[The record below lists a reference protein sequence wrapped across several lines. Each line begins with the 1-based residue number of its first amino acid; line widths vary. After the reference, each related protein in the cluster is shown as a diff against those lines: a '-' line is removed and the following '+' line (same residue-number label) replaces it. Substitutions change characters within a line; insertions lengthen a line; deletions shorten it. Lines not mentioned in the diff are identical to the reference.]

1 MSIYMLISNL
11 DVSQKIQQLKNGM
24 QTNVI
29 GDFLIDFNTNIIIS
43 IYIDMTGTSKQ
54 QINNESLAIIKI
66 QIMNHQKRN
75 YQMNARTTKQTTTRT
90 KRANKLTQPSLD
102 KPQHFKQRGDHES
115 MKQEL
120 DNYQHRLNKCQNNV
134 DDSKVT

>member
-1 MSIYMLISNL
+1 
-11 DVSQKIQQLKNGM
+11 M

-66 QIMNHQKRN
+66 EIMNHQKRN
-75 YQMNARTTKQTTTRT
+75 YQKHTRNTKEEKATT
-90 KRANKLTQPSLD
+90 
-102 KPQHFKQRGDHES
+102 
-115 MKQEL
+115 
-120 DNYQHRLNKCQNNV
+120 
-134 DDSKVT
+134 

>member
-1 MSIYMLISNL
+1 
-11 DVSQKIQQLKNGM
+11 M

-66 QIMNHQKRN
+66 
-75 YQMNARTTKQTTTRT
+75 
-90 KRANKLTQPSLD
+90 
-102 KPQHFKQRGDHES
+102 
-115 MKQEL
+115 
-120 DNYQHRLNKCQNNV
+120 
-134 DDSKVT
+134 